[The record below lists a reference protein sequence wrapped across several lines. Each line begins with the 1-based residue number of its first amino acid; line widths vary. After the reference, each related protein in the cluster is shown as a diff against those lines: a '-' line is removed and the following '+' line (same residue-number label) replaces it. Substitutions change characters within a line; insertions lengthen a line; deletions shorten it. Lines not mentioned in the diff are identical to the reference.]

1 MYVRMHLS
9 YFVPIVT
16 FHLPWGACC
25 TGWNDEESRNGGK
38 SAQADDRD
46 DKGHQTLVGV
56 VCKRQGDE
64 MQQKWVEK
72 LGRGNRYIC
81 WSVVST
87 RVAMSHELGGEG
99 GSVGIRQF
107 GRVMRTGFRALS
119 QVFSSFGWVGVPRR
133 STSMR
138 HWYGFPS
145 QNRSRS

>member
-1 MYVRMHLS
+1 MMEMYVRMHPS

-72 LGRGNRYIC
+72 LNWAGKPLYLLECRVNARRD
-81 WSVVST
+81 VS
-87 RVAMSHELGGEG
+87 
-99 GSVGIRQF
+99 
-107 GRVMRTGFRALS
+107 
-119 QVFSSFGWVGVPRR
+119 
-133 STSMR
+133 
-138 HWYGFPS
+138 
-145 QNRSRS
+145 

>member
-1 MYVRMHLS
+1 MEKYVSMHPS

-25 TGWNDEESRNGGK
+25 AGWNDEESRNGGK

-81 WSVVST
+81 WSAVST

-99 GSVGIRQF
+99 GLVWFGLVYTLPKVLPTGPGGKPTRGQF
-107 GRVMRTGFRALS
+107 
-119 QVFSSFGWVGVPRR
+119 
-133 STSMR
+133 
-138 HWYGFPS
+138 
-145 QNRSRS
+145 

>member
-72 LGRGNRYIC
+72 HSGETAIFAGVSCQRASRCLMSWGGKGVVLGY
-81 WSVVST
+81 VS
-87 RVAMSHELGGEG
+87 LGE
-99 GSVGIRQF
+99 
-107 GRVMRTGFRALS
+107 
-119 QVFSSFGWVGVPRR
+119 
-133 STSMR
+133 
-138 HWYGFPS
+138 
-145 QNRSRS
+145 

>member
-1 MYVRMHLS
+1 
-9 YFVPIVT
+9 
-16 FHLPWGACC
+16 
-25 TGWNDEESRNGGK
+25 
-38 SAQADDRD
+38 
-46 DKGHQTLVGV
+46 
-56 VCKRQGDE
+56 

-133 STSMR
+133 STSHETSWQLSR
-138 HWYGFPS
+138 RQFNCSKHEHSRKLAPIQHER
-145 QNRSRS
+145 QNTKAESGHAGLFERLLFGDVLRAQNHPALRCH

>member
-1 MYVRMHLS
+1 
-9 YFVPIVT
+9 
-16 FHLPWGACC
+16 
-25 TGWNDEESRNGGK
+25 
-38 SAQADDRD
+38 
-46 DKGHQTLVGV
+46 
-56 VCKRQGDE
+56 

-133 STSMR
+133 STSHETSLFFSLFDLISDISTATTQKGLVFQDQNQGRRVLKRWTATQWKGCIPVHLLFHSWMECD
-138 HWYGFPS
+138 GFHS
-145 QNRSRS
+145 SAGGDSSG